1 MAFTCFKCGQE
12 GHVQAQCPYAAEL
25 DRQAAP
31 GQADKSRADWPRWC
45 GSPCCDPM
53 TRQVDHGDYVTRCLE
68 CHPRSHL
75 LLAQHRRCPHC
86 RSVIVK
92 WDTLECGKHLAV
104 LPDRLV
110 YVDHSPPRDEPDH
123 RDYLQRLAAE
133 QAEESRRARVV
144 MGQVIETTDVI
155 TRGYL

>member
-1 MAFTCFKCGQE
+1 MAFTCFKCGQS
-12 GHVQAQCPYAAEL
+12 GHVAANCAWQAEL
-25 DRQAAP
+25 EQAPP
-31 GQADKSRADWPRWC
+31 GQPDKSRADWPRWC

-75 LLAQHRRCPHC
+75 LLTQHRRCDGC
-86 RSVIVK
+86 RSTIVK
-92 WDTLECGKHLAV
+92 WDTLECGKHLAI

-110 YVDHSPPRDEPDH
+110 HVDRTPAQVPVSEDH
-123 RDYLQRLAAE
+123 LRWLAAE
-133 QAEESRRARVV
+133 QVAESRRQRDA
-144 MGQVIETTDVI
+144 VIGRINAETTVI